1 MRVAPRQEHCD
12 GGLSGGLAQVPH
24 AGARLLRWSVQ
35 SVACRTLLLTT
46 ALLALAVLLPTGGEL
61 AATAAPGVASGGTA
75 SASVTAALL
84 ASCHPQDPDDV
95 GYSPNLADGTVS
107 IVNLTSHTVTGIIS
121 GFRYPWNVNVSP
133 DGSTLFVDDVP
144 LTDPLADRID
154 VVDLCSH
161 QIVERI
167 PTHGMAFSSIS
178 LDGSQLYT
186 ADITGGAVQVVDT
199 STGSLT
205 ATFPTLPVPIATA
218 SGDDRTL
225 WIATMPDFLYSI
237 DMRTGKVVGS
247 PILTGIAPAQIAV
260 SPDGSTLAVAD
271 LGGDIE
277 LIDTQ
282 THRVTSTIRLPSL
295 SYPAFGAFTPDG
307 SELWMGYYS
316 GQVAVID
323 MHTDAVVKVGQT
335 GGFAVGIAFTRRQR
349 GVCVNHPRGLGHP
362 RRRRRLCSA
371 GAPRYLAARRS
382 DPRLRYLDL
391 LSRRHH
397 RCRERA
403 HGHDHCFRP
412 LQLKA
417 PMSGAIA
424 RTGRMVLVL
433 NERRSA
439 SMSAIGYQLPAA
451 TSPIAS

>member
-1 MRVAPRQEHCD
+1 M
-12 GGLSGGLAQVPH
+12 
-24 AGARLLRWSVQ
+24 
-35 SVACRTLLLTT
+35 
-46 ALLALAVLLPTGGEL
+46 
-61 AATAAPGVASGGTA
+61 
-75 SASVTAALL
+75 
-84 ASCHPQDPDDV
+84 

-335 GGFAVGIAFTRRQR
+335 GGFAVGIAFTRDGKEAYVSTTPAGSVIPDVGAVYAVPALLDIWRPG
-349 GVCVNHPRGLGHP
+349 GVIRVFDTSTFFPVATIDVGNV
-362 RRRRRLCSA
+362 
-371 GAPRYLAARRS
+371 
-382 DPRLRYLDL
+382 
-391 LSRRHH
+391 
-397 RCRERA
+397 
-403 HGHDHCFRP
+403 
-412 LQLKA
+412 
-417 PMSGAIA
+417 PMAM
-424 RTGRMVLVL
+424 T
-433 NERRSA
+433 
-439 SMSAIGYQLPAA
+439 
-451 TSPIAS
+451 IASGPFN